1 MASLKDW
8 DVLRLSTLITN
19 INAKL
24 SASVTADQEYRLLCL
39 VRQNDQ
45 ILFRYTDRHGEVHLM
60 LLCWFAENRKTVQDV
75 CFDSTGC
82 WLLVFCYDN
91 TLHIV
96 PALSICDKSQEHV
109 DTTFNRDEITSFIVP
124 FIGPHECPNPQ
135 TCPNNSHNSQQQPAA
150 TSHRSSIASE
160 GSLKSACT
168 MAVGSGGGGTASA
181 AGTPSSEPNLIFDAP
196 TMKKSSSSYTT
207 HKIDEIFSLNSI
219 YRKLFLEQMDKA
231 REEQNANRSIS
242 ATAGTD
248 TPIAMKTIEDFFADA
263 SQLRETDVSKAS
275 TPLETYT
282 ISSSLESTGGV
293 SVSCPYPTCCS
304 WWRTLANEPRAIL
317 GYSDGSICVV
327 ALTPNCP
334 FLGNTNCERGSIE
347 KLIICQDYSMETISL
362 MINTSTKEQ
371 WKLLLEQKSI
381 KYTFPGDI
389 TPTSGP
395 EFRSELLKSL
405 SEGGTSE
412 SGSGVPI
419 EDWQIVLSLP
429 KDGEAVPDAG
439 RTSTQQH
446 QQQQQQQ
453 QQQQAGRAKGT
464 GTNNEAESSGSSP
477 NSSEPP
483 SGDDFEKVDN
493 ESIPE
498 GSEKSN
504 DNGGSAGSGTLPKL
518 LPAAKARL
526 QSLRDL
532 GVKKIGTLKLKLS
545 ESRIKA
551 KEREKFKEQA
561 ANLAVMELP
570 GMYPEI
576 LTTPAGP
583 YFVVQYLEGKY
594 LLSALHSYSDTLSVH
609 SMDISLIPLHIYKLP
624 KQCQSTVLTKNVLYV
639 LHTAQPEEG
648 REGASSEAAAEEG
661 KLTAEGE
668 RGAVDS
674 LEDCHSNG
682 SGSSSSSSSNSST
695 SSVAP
700 VPNAVSVVSCKIA
713 SMKMG
718 DDCDFNEHALLGLFH
733 FPDERIL
740 EIHRLSGA
748 GEQGKNNKD
757 PDDGVDG
764 TAEEQQKQQ
773 QPPQGEEQRTFL
785 QKSPVSNYLRIQK
798 GLRMERKLD
807 IAESQVMVGEFP
819 SIEYDQ
825 ALVVTD
831 RNLYAI
837 ELADTGRN
845 LFLSLAHRCIWAA
858 CEDFCTTF
866 GLPLATC
873 IEYAGD
879 VLLRRKRIS
888 EALMTYNVARLSP
901 MKTALKLALAKE
913 NKALMKLCAM
923 ALRNTHIIGSQFLMH
938 DIMGL
943 LVDEAHLGNVVYDSL
958 INLNCRTSLKPNNTG
973 AHCSDFS
980 YDNDDVL
987 LDVQISPSDQFHLS
1001 NLMFLTLCERCAQDK
1016 NYIPL
1021 WNFIVTNSKYHTS
1034 LACIMLAHGALHS
1047 TAVLLAMTRGTCLDV
1062 FSCLVGT
1069 WEQTSNDMQ
1078 PTAAETNAFM
1088 YNLSNE
1094 LFMECLTYLQDYT
1107 VNYFELIRKHLEV
1120 FDINVL
1126 ERLIRQLNPF
1136 HPIYRPLLHRLS
1148 NHEASSAK
1156 EPSGLH
1162 LLYFCKALIETFL
1175 AVAVRAQTLKM
1186 NNDGVASF
1194 LSALKH
1200 IRPRHEER
1208 AVEMRL
1214 EQFSP
1219 IAAGFFHAAAVVRH
1233 VAFVW
1238 GSNGV
1243 NCALS
1248 RTVLQGDAIGAS
1260 GQPPE
1265 VSFLRQIDLEVLAVQ
1280 CGRLHTLL
1288 LTSNGLYAMGSNNL
1302 GQLGIGNHVI
1312 NALQPMLVKSLD
1324 GKSITHFAA
1333 GQYHNA
1339 VVANGLLY
1347 TWGWGVF
1354 GQLGHGT
1361 VDDCNRPK
1369 VLEFFRNKTIVQLAL
1384 GHAHTLVL
1392 CREHRGE
1399 SRRVLYV
1406 FGSNH
1411 YGQLGLGQ
1419 EDHFGTTVDTRNGK
1433 SFLVS
1438 LVPRK
1443 LELDDEITL
1452 INTKLFVNLARTTS
1466 NKLYIWGSSPQAL
1479 RLATQ
1484 ARKRAKSNKSG
1495 GGFSKFSSMLRSSTP
1510 SPTAAPQ
1517 TDTNSTQPADSD
1529 ASGGQESAS
1538 VDNTESKSDS
1548 TATPEGSKGEP
1559 NDQRGVDGCMAEQST
1574 IDIPEITVTDESTPS
1589 KETPEVDDKP
1599 PGGSGE
1605 DAMEHLFPS
1614 TVDTSLV
1621 EGKIVKISSG
1631 LYHFALITDDG
1642 AIYTWGKNIER
1653 QLGREGGRNEVLI
1666 PTRLDSIEDVQY
1678 VECGADF
1685 TIVMTHD
1692 HIVKA
1697 WGNNNMGQC
1706 AKEISLD
1713 RTGVPGKLV
1722 RLPISN
1728 RVVRIPDKSQ
1738 FIETPHEVKLPAN
1751 RGLGYDEALRFLK
1764 SMPKYR
1770 RSFVVKSGLEKL
1782 ISNNISTIS
1791 SSLND
1796 VSQGEVED
1804 LVAELPEP
1812 SSDGRALLRDHCAT
1826 GSTMSSLQ
1834 SVSYATSPTSL
1845 ALDDEEEDDEDEVDE
1860 EEDDGVED
1868 VERKGK
1874 GHERSLDPSSDT
1886 TSSHLFNER
1895 HLLSNEFIHY
1905 CLYLFHGLYSQ
1916 EALLELIKRNN
1927 EYHIR
1932 IVLLNYDYVEAF
1944 RVILDLLSSSL
1955 SSSAS
1960 STSIARQTQNLV
1972 KIFEYFTKDSSIV
1985 PMEVGNIKYFI
1996 YELFMFFIRHN
2007 LSIDVLEEFFLR
2019 HVDCYLVP
2027 LASVL
2032 YFHNTNNLVT
2042 PRGTGSGGAA
2052 GAGSAPVDAEV
2063 LALERK
2069 LLDKFN
2075 NNNNAHTLF
2084 TGGNLEGEENL
2095 RLPGSSGVGP
2105 RKLENTDVICRALS
2119 TTFNVTICQKLLEYF
2134 DRCK

>member
-24 SASVTADQEYRLLCL
+24 SASIKTDQEYQLLCL

-45 ILFRYTDRHGEVHLM
+45 ILFRYIDQRGEVHLM
-60 LLCWFAENRKTVQDV
+60 LLCWFAENRKQIQDV
-75 CFDSTGC
+75 CFDGTGC

-96 PALSICDKSQEHV
+96 PALSICDKSLEHV

-135 TCPNNSHNSQQQPAA
+135 TCPNNSHNSQQQQAS

-160 GSLKSACT
+160 AGSLKESAIS
-168 MAVGSGGGGTASA
+168 MAAVGSGGS
-181 AGTPSSEPNLIFDAP
+181 PSSEPNLIFDAP
-196 TMKKSSSSYTT
+196 TIKKSSSSYTT

-219 YRKLFLEQMDKA
+219 YRKLFLEQLDKA
-231 REEQNANRSIS
+231 REEQQANRSIS
-242 ATAGTD
+242 ANGTD

-263 SQLRETDVSKAS
+263 SQLKDAADGSKAS

-282 ISSSLESTGGV
+282 ISSSIASTV
-293 SVSCPYPTCCS
+293 SASCPYPTCCS
-304 WWRTLANEPRAIL
+304 WWRTLASEPRAIL

-347 KLIICQDYSMETISL
+347 KLIICQDNSMETISL

-381 KYTFPGDI
+381 KYTFPGEI

-395 EFRSELLKSL
+395 ELRSELLRSL
-405 SEGGTSE
+405 ADGGSSE
-412 SGSGVPI
+412 SGSGVPF

-429 KDGEAVPDAG
+429 KDGDPGAVGAG
-439 RTSTQQH
+439 GGTTQQ
-446 QQQQQQQ
+446 QRPTP
-453 QQQQAGRAKGT
+453 A
-464 GTNNEAESSGSSP
+464 NNDGESSGSSP
-477 NSSEPP
+477 NSSEPA
-483 SGDDFEKVDN
+483 SGDDFEKV
-493 ESIPE
+493 ESESLPE
-498 GSEKSN
+498 AAEKVNGSV
-504 DNGGSAGSGTLPKL
+504 AVTSGTLPKL

-532 GVKKIGTLKLKLS
+532 GAKKIGTLKLKLS

-624 KQCQSTVLTKNVLYV
+624 KQCHSTMLTRNVLYV
-639 LHTAQPEEG
+639 LHSLQPEESTPAAPTEE
-648 REGASSEAAAEEG
+648 RELEDG
-661 KLTAEGE
+661 KEK
-668 RGAVDS
+668 VDS
-674 LEDCHSNG
+674 LEENS
-682 SGSSSSSSSNSST
+682 SASSSSSSDG
-695 SSVAP
+695 AP
-700 VPNAVSVVSCKIA
+700 PNAVSVVSCRIA

-718 DDCDFNEHALLGLFH
+718 DDCDFNEHSLLGVFH
-733 FPDERIL
+733 FPEERVL
-740 EIHRLSGA
+740 DIHRLCGDAPGRSDGCETANEPPSGEA
-748 GEQGKNNKD
+748 DTSRQPTAGVSQGEQ
-757 PDDGVDG
+757 
-764 TAEEQQKQQ
+764 
-773 QPPQGEEQRTFL
+773 RSFF
-785 QKSPVSNYLRIQK
+785 QKSPAANYLRIQK

-807 IAESQVMVGEFP
+807 TSEAQVMVSEFP
-819 SIEYDQ
+819 SIEFDQ
-825 ALVVTD
+825 ALIVTD
-831 RNLYAI
+831 RNLYAV
-837 ELADTGRN
+837 ELADSGRS

-901 MKTALKLALAKE
+901 MKTALKLALANE
-913 NKALMKLCAM
+913 SKALMKLCAM

-938 DIMGL
+938 DIMRL

-958 INLNCRTSLKPNNTG
+958 INLNCRTSLQPINTG
-973 AHCSDFS
+973 AQCSDFS
-980 YDNDDVL
+980 YDNDDAL

-1034 LACIMLAHGALHS
+1034 LGCIMLAHSKLFS
-1047 TAVLLAMTRGTCLDV
+1047 TSVLLAMTRGTCLDV

-1069 WEQTSNDMQ
+1069 WEQTAAETP

-1094 LFMECLTYLQDYT
+1094 LFMECLIYLQDFT
-1107 VNYFELIRKHLEV
+1107 VNYFELIRKQLEV

-1126 ERLIRQLNPF
+1126 ERLVRQLNPF
-1136 HPIYRPLLHRLS
+1136 HPVYRPLLHRLS
-1148 NHEASSAK
+1148 NHESTAQ
-1156 EPSGLH
+1156 EPSGRH
-1162 LLYFCKALIETFL
+1162 LLFFCKALIETFL
-1175 AVAVRAQTLKM
+1175 AVAIRAQQLKVHH
-1186 NNDGVASF
+1186 DGGSF
-1194 LSALKH
+1194 LNALKH
-1200 IRPRHEER
+1200 VRVRHEER
-1208 AVEMRL
+1208 AVEMNL
-1214 EQFSP
+1214 QQFSP
-1219 IAAGFFHAAAVVRH
+1219 IATGFFHVATVVRH
-1233 VAFVW
+1233 AVFVW

-1248 RTVLQGDAIGAS
+1248 RTSLQGDTIGPN
-1260 GQPPE
+1260 GFPPE
-1265 VSFLRQIDLEVLAVQ
+1265 VSFLRQIDLDVLAAQ
-1280 CGRLHTLL
+1280 CGRLHTLF

-1302 GQLGIGNHVI
+1302 GQLGIGSHVI

-1324 GKSITHFAA
+1324 GKNITHFAA

-1354 GQLGHGT
+1354 GQLGHGK
-1361 VDDCNRPK
+1361 VDDSSKPK
-1369 VLEFFRNKTIVQLAL
+1369 VLEFFRNKIILQLAL

-1392 CREHRGE
+1392 CRDHCDAR
-1399 SRRVLYV
+1399 STLYV

-1419 EDHFGTTVDTRNGK
+1419 EDPFGTTVDTRNGK
-1433 SFLVS
+1433 SFLIS
-1438 LVPRK
+1438 LVPRQVQ
-1443 LELDDEITL
+1443 LDEEIAL
-1452 INTKLFVNLARTTS
+1452 INTNLFVNLILTTC
-1466 NKLYIWGSSPQAL
+1466 NKLYTWGASPQAL

-1484 ARKRAKSNKSG
+1484 AKKRAKSNKSG
-1495 GGFSKFSSMLRSSTP
+1495 SGFSKFSSMLRSTP
-1510 SPTAAPQ
+1510 PP
-1517 TDTNSTQPADSD
+1517 
-1529 ASGGQESAS
+1529 SAS
-1538 VDNTESKSDS
+1538 SGDRKSSQTIEEEPEPPERNCSAQDAEASEQVPETAENPNSSSASEQLEDESVAGQS
-1548 TATPEGSKGEP
+1548 
-1559 NDQRGVDGCMAEQST
+1559 GVSV
-1574 IDIPEITVTDESTPS
+1574 PEIKITDESTPS
-1589 KETPEVDDKP
+1589 ADGDKQSEVDDKVP
-1599 PGGSGE
+1599 PGD
-1605 DAMEHLFPS
+1605 DALEHLFPS
-1614 TVDTSLV
+1614 LVDTSLV
-1621 EGKIVKISSG
+1621 EGNIVKVSSG
-1631 LYHFALITDDG
+1631 LYHFALVTADG
-1642 AIYTWGKNIER
+1642 ALYTWGKNIER

-1666 PTRLDSIEDVQY
+1666 PTRLETIDNVRY

-1685 TIVMTHD
+1685 TIVMTGNYG
-1692 HIVKA
+1692 VKA

-1738 FIETPHEVKLPAN
+1738 FIETPHDVRLPVNA
-1751 RGLGYDEALRFLK
+1751 GLGYGEPMRFLK
-1764 SMPKYR
+1764 SMPKFR
-1770 RSFVVKSGLEKL
+1770 RSFVVKSSLEKL
-1782 ISNNISTIS
+1782 ISNNLSTIS

-1796 VSQGEVED
+1796 VSQAEVDD
-1804 LVAELPEP
+1804 LLVELPETVTE
-1812 SSDGRALLRDHCAT
+1812 GRLHAG

-1845 ALDDEEEDDEDEVDE
+1845 ALDDDDDDDEENDDDDGDEEDEEQDENGEHKAMEVT
-1860 EEDDGVED
+1860 DGSTD
-1868 VERKGK
+1868 
-1874 GHERSLDPSSDT
+1874 SSR
-1886 TSSHLFNER
+1886 LFTER
-1895 HLLSNEFIHY
+1895 HLLGNDFIHY
-1905 CLYLFHGLYSQ
+1905 CLYLFYGLYSQ
-1916 EALLELIKRNN
+1916 EGVLDLIKRSN

-1932 IVLLNYDYVEAF
+1932 MTLLSYDYVEGF
-1944 RVILDLLSSSL
+1944 RLILELLSSSL

-1960 STSIARQTQNLV
+1960 PTSIARQTQNMV
-1972 KIFEYFTKDSSIV
+1972 KIFEYFTKDTSIV

-2007 LSIDVLEEFFLR
+2007 LTVTVLEEFFLR
-2019 HVDCYLVP
+2019 NLDCYLVP

-2032 YFHNTNNLVT
+2032 YFHNTNNLVS
-2042 PRGTGSGGAA
+2042 PRSANSA
-2052 GAGSAPVDAEV
+2052 GATVDAEV

-2075 NNNNAHTLF
+2075 NNNNVLLA
-2084 TGGNLEGEENL
+2084 GGSLGGEEGL
-2095 RLPGSSGVGP
+2095 RLPGGGP
-2105 RKLENTDVICRALS
+2105 SVARKLENTDTICGALS
-2119 TTFNVTICQKLLEYF
+2119 TSFNVTICQKLLEHF
-2134 DRCK
+2134 DHCK